1 MVIDDKAMIWEKA
14 SLKEEDLLDPLE
26 MGQGEKER
34 LKEIVCCRDEDA
46 TRELFLEKQKER

>member
-1 MVIDDKAMIWEKA
+1 MVSVDKAMIWEKA

-34 LKEIVCCRDEDA
+34 LKEIVCCRDEDE
-46 TRELFLEKQKER
+46 T